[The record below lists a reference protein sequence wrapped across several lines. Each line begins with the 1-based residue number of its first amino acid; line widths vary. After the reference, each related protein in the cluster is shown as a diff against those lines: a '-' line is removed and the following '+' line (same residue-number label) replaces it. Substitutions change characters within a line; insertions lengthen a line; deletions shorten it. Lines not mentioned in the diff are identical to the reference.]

1 MAGKAKTGRRTP
13 VRGAGRSRP
22 RTAGVRSRGEVRRNP
37 AAAGRGGVRSSAS
50 VRRPHAMDYSIVF
63 LVIFLVG
70 FGLVMVY
77 STSSYRGSL
86 YMDDAAYWL
95 KRQAFFAVL
104 GIAAMFFVA
113 RIDYHFWKSKKWMLP
128 VYYWGTILLLIFTL
142 IFAAVSHGSRRW
154 LNIGPLSFQPSEA
167 AKVSLILIF
176 AIYISR
182 NAKKLRTWKGIV
194 KCFALAV
201 PIIVVVGIENL
212 STCIILMA
220 ITVIMIFVASDK
232 WKPFFAIGG
241 VGIAGIAVLL
251 LTQGYRVERIKIWLN
266 PEQYET
272 GLQTMQGLYAIGS
285 GGLFGKGL
293 GQSMQKMGFL
303 PETHN
308 DMIFSI
314 ICEELG
320 LFGAISIL
328 IIYFVLLWRFMV
340 VALNAADLY
349 GSMIV
354 VGTIAHLGIQVFIN
368 IGVVTNT
375 IPNTGIPLPFISYGG
390 TSLCFLLIEMG
401 LVLSVSRYMR
411 IKE

>member
-1 MAGKAKTGRRTP
+1 MAGKMAGKAKMQ
-13 VRGAGRSRP
+13 RGTAARP
-22 RTAGVRSRGEVRRNP
+22 RSTKRSTGTGTAGVRNRT
-37 AAAGRGGVRSSAS
+37 A

-86 YMDDAAYWL
+86 YMNDAAYWL
-95 KRQAFFAVL
+95 KRQAIFAVI
-104 GIAAMFFVA
+104 GVIAMFFVA
-113 RIDYHFWKSKKWMLP
+113 RIDYHFWKSRKWLLP
-128 VYYWGTILLLIFTL
+128 LYYWGTILLLIFTL
-142 IFAAVSHGSRRW
+142 VFAAVSHGSRRW
-154 LNIGPLSFQPSEA
+154 LTIGPLSFQPSEA

-182 NAKKLRTWKGIV
+182 NVKQLRTWKGII
-194 KCFALAV
+194 KNFILAV

-212 STCIILMA
+212 STCIILLA

-241 VGIAGIAVLL
+241 VGLVGIAALL
-251 LTQGYRVERIKIWLN
+251 MTQGYRVDRIRIWLN

-340 VALNAADLY
+340 VAINAADLY
-349 GSMIV
+349 GSLIV
-354 VGTIAHLGIQVFIN
+354 VGTIAHIGIQVFIN

-401 LVLSVSRYMR
+401 LVLSVSRFMR

>member
-1 MAGKAKTGRRTP
+1 MWKGKKKSRPGGTGKRTTAGKT
-13 VRGAGRSRP
+13 
-22 RTAGVRSRGEVRRNP
+22 GVRSRT
-37 AAAGRGGVRSSAS
+37 A

-86 YMDDAAYWL
+86 YMNDAAYWL
-95 KRQAFFAVL
+95 KRQAVFAVI
-104 GIAAMFFVA
+104 GVVAMFLVA
-113 RIDYHFWKSKKWMLP
+113 RIDYHFWRSRKWMLP

-142 IFAAVSHGSRRW
+142 VFAAVSHGSKRW

-167 AKVSLILIF
+167 AKVSLIVIF

-182 NAKKLRTWKGIV
+182 HAKQLRTWKGILKSFV
-194 KCFALAV
+194 LAV

-212 STCIILMA
+212 STCIILLA

-232 WKPFFAIGG
+232 WKPFIAIGLAG
-241 VGIAGIAVLL
+241 VAGIAILL

-285 GGLFGKGL
+285 GGFFGKGL
-293 GQSMQKMGFL
+293 GNSTQKLGAL
-303 PETHN
+303 PEAQN

-320 LFGAISIL
+320 LVGASTIILLFLIL
-328 IIYFVLLWRFMV
+328 IWRLFVIATRTPDLLG
-340 VALNAADLY
+340 AL
-349 GSMIV
+349 
-354 VGTIAHLGIQVFIN
+354 IATGAMAHMMIQVILN
-368 IGVVTNT
+368 IAVVTNS
-375 IPNTGIPLPFISYGG
+375 IPNTGITLPFISYGG
-390 TSLCFLLIEMG
+390 TSVMFLLMEMG
-401 LVLSVSRYMR
+401 LVLSVSSLV
-411 IKE
+411 E

>member
-1 MAGKAKTGRRTP
+1 MNIMPGKSNTR
-13 VRGAGRSRP
+13 
-22 RTAGVRSRGEVRRNP
+22 
-37 AAAGRGGVRSSAS
+37 
-50 VRRPHAMDYSIVF
+50 RRPHAMDYSIVF
-63 LVIFLVG
+63 LVLFLVG

-95 KRQAFFAVL
+95 KRQAIFAVIGL
-104 GIAAMFFVA
+104 IAMFFVA
-113 RIDYHFWKSKKWMLP
+113 RIDYHLWRSRKWLLP
-128 VYYWGTILLLIFTL
+128 LYYWGTFLLLVFTL
-142 IFAAVSHGSRRW
+142 VFAAVTHGSKRW
-154 LNIGPLSFQPSEA
+154 LTLGPISFQPSEV
-167 AKVSLILIF
+167 AKVSLILIL
-176 AIYISR
+176 AIFISR
-182 NAKKLRTWKGIV
+182 NVKRLRTWQGV
-194 KCFALAV
+194 TVTFLLAA
-201 PIIVVVGIENL
+201 PIIVIVGVENL
-212 STCIILMA
+212 STCIILTA

-232 WKPFFAIGG
+232 WKPFFFL
-241 VGIAGIAVLL
+241 GIAGAAGLL
-251 LTQGYRVERIKIWLN
+251 ILLIMQPYRVARVLTWFN
-266 PEQYET
+266 PEQSET

-314 ICEELG
+314 VCEELG
-320 LFGAISIL
+320 LFGAVSIL

-340 VALNAADLY
+340 VALNASDLY

-354 VGTIAHLGIQVFIN
+354 IGAIAHIGIQVFIN

-390 TSLCFLLIEMG
+390 TSMCFLLVEMG
-401 LVLSVSRYMR
+401 LVLSVSRYIR

>member
-1 MAGKAKTGRRTP
+1 MTGKTRTTRHP
-13 VRGAGRSRP
+13 LS
-22 RTAGVRSRGEVRRNP
+22 VRSQGNRTGYRQNNRKNSYEKKGNTLPR
-37 AAAGRGGVRSSAS
+37 
-50 VRRPHAMDYSIVF
+50 RRPHTMDYSIVF

-70 FGLVMVY
+70 FGLVMIY

-86 YMDDAAYWL
+86 YMNDPAYWL
-95 KRQAFFAVL
+95 KRQAVFAIIGV
-104 GIAAMFFVA
+104 IAMLLIG
-113 RIDYHFWKSKKWMLP
+113 RMDYHIWKSKKWMLP
-128 VYYWGTILLLIFTL
+128 LYYWGTIFLLIFTL
-142 IFAAVSHGSRRW
+142 IFAAVSHGSKRW
-154 LNIGPLSFQPSEA
+154 LSIGPLSFQPSEM
-167 AKVSLILIF
+167 AKVSLILVL

-182 NAKKLRTWKGIV
+182 NIKQLRTWQGILKTFV
-194 KCFALAV
+194 LSL
-201 PIIVVVGIENL
+201 PIIGIVGIENL

-232 WKPFFAIGG
+232 WKPFLVVGG
-241 VGIAGIAVLL
+241 VGLTGLIILL
-251 LTQGYRVERIKIWLN
+251 LTQSYRLDRIRIWLN
-266 PEQYET
+266 PEQYEN

-328 IIYFVLLWRFMV
+328 ILYFVLLWRFMV

-354 VGTIAHLGIQVFIN
+354 IGAIAHIGIQVFIN

-390 TSLCFLLIEMG
+390 TSMCFLLVEMG

-411 IKE
+411 VKE

>member
-1 MAGKAKTGRRTP
+1 MAGKMSGKANMQRRTTARP
-13 VRGAGRSRP
+13 GGTGKRTTAGK
-22 RTAGVRSRGEVRRNP
+22 TGVRSRT
-37 AAAGRGGVRSSAS
+37 A

-86 YMDDAAYWL
+86 YMNDAAYWL
-95 KRQAFFAVL
+95 KRQAVFAVI
-104 GIAAMFFVA
+104 GVVAMFLVA
-113 RIDYHFWKSKKWMLP
+113 RIDYHFWRSRKWMLP

-142 IFAAVSHGSRRW
+142 VFAAVSHGSKRW

-167 AKVSLILIF
+167 AKVSLIVIF

-182 NAKKLRTWKGIV
+182 HAKQLRTWKGILKSFV
-194 KCFALAV
+194 LAV

-212 STCIILMA
+212 STCIILLA

-232 WKPFFAIGG
+232 WKPFIAIGLAG
-241 VGIAGIAVLL
+241 VAGIAILL

-293 GQSMQKMGFL
+293 VQSKIG
-303 PETHN
+303 
-308 DMIFSI
+308 
-314 ICEELG
+314 
-320 LFGAISIL
+320 
-328 IIYFVLLWRFMV
+328 R
-340 VALNAADLY
+340 
-349 GSMIV
+349 
-354 VGTIAHLGIQVFIN
+354 AHV
-368 IGVVTNT
+368 
-375 IPNTGIPLPFISYGG
+375 
-390 TSLCFLLIEMG
+390 
-401 LVLSVSRYMR
+401 
-411 IKE
+411 